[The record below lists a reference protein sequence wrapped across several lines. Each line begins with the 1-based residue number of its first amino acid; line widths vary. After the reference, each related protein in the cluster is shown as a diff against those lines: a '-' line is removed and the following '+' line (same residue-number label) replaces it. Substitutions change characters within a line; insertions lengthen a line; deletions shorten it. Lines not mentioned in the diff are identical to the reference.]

1 MNHNTCYPAFPLLG
15 CQGQHEGSA
24 GASFELSSFFSY
36 PGQSHI
42 DPHSMHIKRCGLHPL
57 PFFLWPDRSYK
68 NASLELSAYHLWKQT
83 LWVSLNQLGAFSSSA
98 ALQCWGAQ
106 LNWGSWWLPTSAR
119 AAPAS
124 WCCEGDFFG
133 QEDNDLMQASVLWL
147 VHGALLV
154 WVCRWPPLGAWLL
167 MLIAQQAQVTAGLP
181 VEVSGA
187 KIQISMCHCG
197 SSLCLSAVGLYF
209 VQLLS
214 AMVSHPCVCF
224 LNAQYLNSARALLPW
239 WGFSWSEH

>member
-42 DPHSMHIKRCGLHPL
+42 DPRSMHIKRCGLHPL
-57 PFFLWPDRSYK
+57 PFFLWPGSSYK
-68 NASLELSAYHLWKQT
+68 NASLGLSAYHLWKQT

-106 LNWGSWWLPTSAR
+106 LNRGELVAAHLSQGSSGLLVLWRWFLWTR
-119 AAPAS
+119 
-124 WCCEGDFFG
+124 GK
-133 QEDNDLMQASVLWL
+133 QLQASVLWL

-167 MLIAQQAQVTAGLP
+167 MFIAQQAQVTAGLP

-187 KIQISMCHCG
+187 KTNFY
-197 SSLCLSAVGLYF
+197 V
-209 VQLLS
+209 
-214 AMVSHPCVCF
+214 P
-224 LNAQYLNSARALLPW
+224 PW
-239 WGFSWSEH
+239 L